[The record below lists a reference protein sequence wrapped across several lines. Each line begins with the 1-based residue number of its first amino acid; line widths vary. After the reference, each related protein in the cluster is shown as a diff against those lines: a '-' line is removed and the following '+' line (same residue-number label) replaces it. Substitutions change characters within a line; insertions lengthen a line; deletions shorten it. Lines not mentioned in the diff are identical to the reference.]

1 MKFSDKLLSLVIALS
16 MIIALA
22 LIAMIFRDLNDLWSA
37 LIDYQQIIKSQND
50 KIRDLQLLVISKIK
64 YRNRNMI
71 RESDAAYIAGLFD
84 GEGSI
89 EFKKRKEKK
98 RYWNLQLHANQY
110 GDIHD

>member
-50 KIRDLQLLVISKIK
+50 KI
-64 YRNRNMI
+64 
-71 RESDAAYIAGLFD
+71 F
-84 GEGSI
+84 
-89 EFKKRKEKK
+89 RKDKAEEKDK
-98 RYWNLQLHANQY
+98 ETNKQR
-110 GDIHD
+110 